1 MSPAPTPESLKDRA
15 PIDNT
20 VNIGE
25 MNSLEDDE
33 EIDPLFLGVLA
44 RVQLDKVPKFSLD
57 LRRQLEMQHDNSHAE
72 FSIEPAVIEKP
83 IFGGFHALF
92 PIRFADGVKWLLK
105 IPLIGVQTQF
115 DESASAALTSEALTM
130 KFLRANTSIPIPN
143 VYAFDAS
150 LDSDLGCPFILLEFV
165 SGIPLQECW
174 FDKSRSISQDV
185 MQARRSRILQN
196 IASAMAQLDRFA
208 FDSGGALIFNDDGSP
223 IGAAATKYFDDL
235 ADLKE
240 IRHYR
245 KNNIDTPRFPKF
257 YKAGPWTTVES
268 FYLHAL
274 DRDTGSTASYAKGLC
289 QLLRILYQLIP
300 EPIDTRPKFVLAHP
314 DFYEHNFIVSEDGHL
329 KAVIDWD
336 GVITVP

>member
-1 MSPAPTPESLKDRA
+1 MSVPSYSSKSPAPRPESLEDRP
-15 PIDNT
+15 PIDST
-20 VNIGE
+20 VNVGE
-25 MNSLEDDE
+25 MKSLEDDKDV
-33 EIDPLFLGVLA
+33 DPLFSGVLA
-44 RVQLDKVPKFSLD
+44 RVQLDKVPRFCLD
-57 LRRQLEMQHDNSHAE
+57 LRRKLEMQHDNSHAE
-72 FSIEPAVIEKP
+72 ISIDPADIEKP

-105 IPLIGVQTQF
+105 IPLIGVETQF

-130 KFLRANTSIPIPN
+130 RFLRANTSIPIPN

-150 LDSDLGCPFILLEFV
+150 LDSELGCPFILLEFI

-174 FDKSRSISQDV
+174 FDESRSISQDV
-185 MQARRSRILQN
+185 MQARRSRILKD

-208 FDSGGALIFNDDGSP
+208 FDSGGALIFDDDGSP
-223 IGAAATKYFDDL
+223 IGAAATKYFDDV
-235 ADLKE
+235 ADLQQ
-240 IRHYR
+240 INYDID
-245 KNNIDTPRFPKF
+245 NNIDIPRYPKF

-274 DRDTGSTASYAKGLC
+274 DRETNSTASYAKGIC

-314 DFYEHNFIVSEDGHL
+314 DFHVL
-329 KAVIDWD
+329 
-336 GVITVP
+336 